1 MGDKPFAE
9 LAEAS
14 ELLVTL
20 HKQEI
25 SSPDQSI
32 LRALEILLTD
42 YVQRGNQAR
51 LDAERLT

>member
-1 MGDKPFAE
+1 MDT
-9 LAEAS
+9 
-14 ELLVTL
+14 TL
-20 HKQEI
+20 TSFIWVWKQAI

-42 YVQRGNQAR
+42 YVQRGRQAK

>member
-1 MGDKPFAE
+1 MGDKQFAD
-9 LAEAS
+9 LAEAK
-14 ELLVTL
+14 ELLMTL
-20 HKQEI
+20 HKQAI

-42 YVQRGNQAR
+42 YVQRGRQAK

>member
-1 MGDKPFAE
+1 MGDKQFAD
-9 LAEAS
+9 LAEAQ
-14 ELLVTL
+14 ELLITL
-20 HKQEI
+20 GKQAI

-42 YVQRGNQAR
+42 YVQRGRQAK

>member
-1 MGDKPFAE
+1 MGDKQFAD
-9 LAEAS
+9 LAEAK

-20 HKQEI
+20 HKQAI
-25 SSPDQSI
+25 SSPDHSI

-42 YVQRGNQAR
+42 YVQRGRQAK

>member
-1 MGDKPFAE
+1 MGDKPFAD

-20 HKQEI
+20 HKQAI

-42 YVQRGNQAR
+42 YIQRGRQAK